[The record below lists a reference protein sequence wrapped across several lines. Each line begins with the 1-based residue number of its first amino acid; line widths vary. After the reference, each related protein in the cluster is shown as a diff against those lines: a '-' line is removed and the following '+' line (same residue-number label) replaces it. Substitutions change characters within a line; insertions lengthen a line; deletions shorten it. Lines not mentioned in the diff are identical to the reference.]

1 MMKYRVL
8 LVDDEA
14 LIREAIRENIP
25 WEEMGFVLVAACEN
39 GREALEHMKQ
49 EPPDLLLTDIC
60 MPFVDGMELVRYAHE
75 HCPDTKAIII
85 SGYDEFEYA
94 KKAVKY
100 QVMEYILKPITAAEL
115 TEVLERARR
124 ELDESHSQF
133 QSMRKIY
140 SAYISNL
147 PLLRGRFLN
156 SLLKGTARLDS
167 LQEKCT
173 ELGISLKAKY
183 YNTAIVEGDNL
194 SAFLD
199 QYPDVQDELAYFAI
213 YNITQELVEQ
223 EQLGLV
229 FQDPEECTVILF
241 CGEGEKAL
249 EREISQICRRISQA
263 VREFTQMDT
272 TISIGGAVDSVQ
284 KLPQSYEKALA
295 AREYRFLLGGGQIL
309 EFCQFPQEHQTSRGV
324 LDVQLWAERT
334 VQVIKTGDRED
345 IRGIV
350 REFAQEIRE
359 AYITRNRT
367 ILYVQNFML
376 TIMNKV
382 MLPQEE
388 QAMEMERSII
398 NQIYTY
404 EHLDEMAEDVTKL
417 CFELSRQL
425 NEQRDTFGKKQ
436 AIQAL
441 AYIDENY
448 GDSQVSL
455 NSVCSHLAVS
465 TSYFSALFKAYT
477 GETFIEALTKKR
489 IGEAKRLLENT
500 SLRAYEVAEK
510 VGYADS
516 HYFSVT
522 FKKLTG
528 KTPKE
533 YAREQ
538 R

>member
-1 MMKYRVL
+1 MVKYRVL

-25 WEEMGFVLVAACEN
+25 WEEMGYVLTAACEN
-39 GREALEHMKQ
+39 GRDALEHMKQ
-49 EPPDLLLTDIC
+49 DPPDLLLTDIC
-60 MPFVDGMELVRYAHE
+60 MPFVDGMELARYAHDN
-75 HCPDTKAIII
+75 CPDTKVVII

-124 ELDESHSQF
+124 ELDEIHSQS

-140 SAYISNL
+140 SAYVSNL

-167 LQEKCT
+167 LQEKCG
-173 ELGISLKAKY
+173 ELGISIQGRF
-183 YNTAIVEGDNL
+183 YNTALVEGDDL
-194 SAFLD
+194 SAFLS

-229 FQDPEECTVILF
+229 FQNPEECTVILF
-241 CGEGEKAL
+241 CGEEKKAL
-249 EREISQICRRISQA
+249 EQNISQLCRRISQA
-263 VREFTQMDT
+263 VREFTQMET
-272 TISIGGAVDSVQ
+272 TISVGGVVDSVQ
-284 KLPQSYEKALA
+284 RLPQSYEKALA
-295 AREYRFLLGGGQIL
+295 AREYRFLLGSGQIL
-309 EFCQFPQEHQTSRGV
+309 EFCQFPQEHQAGSAV
-324 LDVQLWAERT
+324 LDVQLWAERA
-334 VQVIKTGDRED
+334 VQVIKAGEREE
-345 IRGIV
+345 ICRV
-350 REFAQEIRE
+350 VQEFAQEIRE
-359 AYITRNRT
+359 AYLTRNRT
-367 ILYVQNFML
+367 IMYVQNFML
-376 TIMNKV
+376 TVMNKV
-382 MLPQEE
+382 MLPEE
-388 QAMEMERSII
+388 ERAMELERSII

-404 EHLDEMAEDVTKL
+404 EHLSEMAEDVTKL
-417 CFELSRQL
+417 CFELARQL

-436 AIQAL
+436 AVQAL

-455 NSVCSHLAVS
+455 NSVCSYLAVS

-489 IGEAKRLLENT
+489 IGEAKKLLENT

-533 YAREQ
+533 YAKEQ